1 MDMLFVAVI
10 VLCVIVLFGMVWHSC
25 GELEKA
31 EVEIEALKRTI
42 NKLDFNLVQQERLSS
57 RVVSNLTAE
66 LAECRKEFNISVSVI
81 KLISALSEIERHKK
95 NLQGY
100 RKNMITKNKML
111 RKEQVE
117 NKKLNQRI
125 NLLVLQ
131 YEKLK
136 EKSER

>member
-42 NKLDFNLVQQERLSS
+42 NKLDFNLVQHERLSS
-57 RVVSNLTAE
+57 RVVSDLTAE
-66 LAECRKEFNISVSVI
+66 LAECRKEFNISVSE
-81 KLISALSEIERHKK
+81 LISALSEIERHKK

-100 RKNMITKNKML
+100 RKNMIIKNKML
-111 RKEQVE
+111 REEQVE